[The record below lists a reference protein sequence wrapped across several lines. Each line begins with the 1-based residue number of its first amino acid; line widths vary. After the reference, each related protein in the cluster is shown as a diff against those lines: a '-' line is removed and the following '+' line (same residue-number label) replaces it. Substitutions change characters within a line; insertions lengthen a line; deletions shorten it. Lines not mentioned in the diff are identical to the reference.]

1 MKRVKQ
7 IFSISNEYKFIKNE
21 KVKLK
26 IIQIL
31 GFKIKFKTNI
41 NKIKKQNFSLIKLKR
56 YLHTSLKYKNL
67 KQHYINKNKD
77 AKILVCLHLFY
88 PELWNA
94 ISKYLN
100 NLKGYN
106 YDLVV
111 TCSEAYLDNKIIKKI
126 KNIKQKEKNITYPN
140 RGFDIAPFID
150 VLNKTDLENYDIIF
164 KLHSKG
170 TARHFIYIYE
180 QIFKKDDWFFNL
192 YNGILSPK
200 NTHITIDRLFNDEK
214 AGIVAAENLI
224 VNDPLHKQFF
234 TNSIAKNYNIAINE
248 KYHFIAGT
256 CFAIKAEL
264 LKPIKALNLSLHDF
278 EPSKRGE
285 FSLAHAMERIVCA
298 CIEPQG
304 YNFCGN
310 LTPHNEYKNL
320 CKKYKKYSAL
330 RLLEDERFKIDYEF
344 FYKYLEMTPVKNYE
358 IVRIKLKDIKRD
370 WNGKIL
376 SLKECHPYKYL
387 LGETKQYEEY
397 CAENRKFGFY
407 MSEQRFSDLLNKINT
422 NHYDTKLMPIL
433 TKDNFIADGQHRA
446 CILLYKYGE
455 NYEID
460 CLRLE
465 L

>member
-1 MKRVKQ
+1 M
-7 IFSISNEYKFIKNE
+7 NNE
-21 KVKLK
+21 KLNEILNQIEHMSHLK
-26 IIQIL
+26 SEDIPSLDLYMDQIMTL
-31 GFKIKFKTNI
+31 FDV
-41 NKIKKQNFSLIKLKR
+41 
-56 YLHTSLKYKNL
+56 NL
-67 KQHYINKNKD
+67 
-77 AKILVCLHLFY
+77 A
-88 PELWNA
+88 
-94 ISKYLN
+94 
-100 NLKGYN
+100 
-106 YDLVV
+106 
-111 TCSEAYLDNKIIKKI
+111 DNK
-126 KNIKQKEKNITYPN
+126 
-140 RGFDIAPFID
+140 
-150 VLNKTDLENYDIIF
+150 
-164 KLHSKG
+164 
-170 TARHFIYIYE
+170 RH
-180 QIFKKDDWFFNL
+180 KDDKLLTKTMIN
-192 YNGILSPK
+192 
-200 NTHITIDRLFNDEK
+200 
-214 AGIVAAENLI
+214 
-224 VNDPLHKQFF
+224 
-234 TNSIAKNYNIAINE
+234 NYSKE
-248 KYHFIAGT
+248 G
-256 CFAIKAEL
+256 L
-264 LKPIKALNLSLHDF
+264 LKPIKALNLSLGDF

-330 RLLEDERFKIDYEF
+330 RLLENERFKLDYEF

-397 CAENRKFGFY
+397 CAENRKFGFF
-407 MSEQRFSDLLNKINT
+407 MSKQRFSDLLNKINT
-422 NHYDTKLMPIL
+422 NHYNTKLMPIL

-455 NYEID
+455 NYEIY